1 MSTSNPLLLFD
12 SGVGGL
18 TIAHEI
24 RQLLPQTPLVYV
36 ADNRNFPYG
45 ILSEEALVERVTKLF
60 PNLIQQ
66 YQPCIIVIA
75 CNSASTVVLDKLRA
89 ITATPIIGVVP
100 AIKPAARMSKSRH
113 IGLLATPGT
122 VQRMYTHKLIQ
133 DFAPDCRVTK
143 VGSNPLV
150 EEAENKFRGNQVD
163 LDRIAHALRG
173 FGDAQD
179 MDTLVLGCT
188 HFPLLKSEIQE
199 AIDALQLQYP
209 VQLIDNG
216 EAIARRAAYL
226 IELGQASGNPNT
238 MVETSGTAAPTL
250 QSGESTNR
258 NRFLFTQEL
267 PQAHQLIPYL
277 HLNGFDDADFIDH

>member
-1 MSTSNPLLLFD
+1 MSISNPLLLFD

-24 RQLLPQTPLVYV
+24 RQLLPQHPLVYV

-60 PNLIQQ
+60 PKLIEQ
-66 YQPCIIVIA
+66 YQPCVIVIA
-75 CNSASTVVLDKLRA
+75 CNSASTIVLDKLRA
-89 ITATPIIGVVP
+89 ITTTPIIGVVP
-100 AIKPAARMSKSRH
+100 AIKPAARISRSRH

-122 VQRMYTHKLIQ
+122 VQRMYTQKLIQ
-133 DFAPDCRVTK
+133 DFAPDCKVTK

-150 EEAENKFRGNQVD
+150 EEAENKFRGNEVD
-163 LDRIAHALRG
+163 LDRITHSLQG
-173 FGDAQD
+173 FLDAKD

-188 HFPLLKSEIQE
+188 HFPLLKTEIQT
-199 AIDALQLQYP
+199 AIDALQLQHP
-209 VQLIDNG
+209 VQLIDSG

-226 IELGQASGNPNT
+226 IGLGREKSDPSWAGSKVDAMPLSELRNH
-238 MVETSGTAAPTL
+238 
-250 QSGESTNR
+250 

-277 HLNGFDDADFIDH
+277 RLNGFEQADFIDH